1 MSYSNTS
8 VPIPKRSP
16 TPLTSYNNS
25 FNAAS
30 IPSNPSSVR
39 RNSSFTKSGTSMSN
53 YSEHIQNLN
62 QSHNIDLRLVQKH
75 LMPQE
80 DTLKS
85 PGGDIS
91 RHIYH
96 QLNNANLHGSSP
108 STSHLLLLAGITSPS
123 NDTVID
129 DSQSIHSSTA
139 GDIIHT
145 RKRSSSFLNFLT
157 ESRRGS
163 TASDINVPG
172 GFRREFLIQQLIKH
186 QREPPN
192 FLTNNFMEFL
202 TLYGHFA
209 GEDFDDEEEGES
221 EDYYSE
227 ELSDEETPL
236 LQRQLRG
243 PSRKKPSTP
252 RDRHARAPKGTA
264 SVSKTFFLLFKS
276 LVGSGVLFLPRAFF
290 NGGLL
295 FSILTL
301 SAFGFITY
309 FCYVI
314 LVFLKNA
321 LGKNSFGELG
331 YSTYGK
337 GLRMF
342 IMVLIILSQVGFVL
356 TYVLF
361 TLENFNDLFG
371 ISKVALCIVQCV
383 LLIPLVLVRN
393 LTKLSVISFISSL
406 FIIIGLLIIF
416 YFCGINLFDD
426 GVAPDIIQFN
436 SNSWTMLVGVAV
448 TAFEGVGLVLP
459 IESSMANPEKF
470 PLVLGLSMMVI
481 TVIFTLVGTLGYLT
495 FGNDVKSIIIL
506 NLPLDAFSVKL
517 IMVLYSIAVFLTFP
531 LQLFPAI
538 KIGEGLLFNTPT
550 NDTEGKLY
558 SGKYNSNIK
567 WSKNL
572 FRAVSTI
579 GICTIAYVNRNNIDK
594 FVSFNGCFA
603 CIPLVYIYPPLIHF
617 RVLQRKSF
625 LTRADSILRVADL
638 SLIVL
643 GLAVLVYSMYQI
655 LILN

>member
-1 MSYSNTS
+1 MT
-8 VPIPKRSP
+8 
-16 TPLTSYNNS
+16 
-25 FNAAS
+25 
-30 IPSNPSSVR
+30 
-39 RNSSFTKSGTSMSN
+39 N
-53 YSEHIQNLN
+53 YSEHIQSLN
-62 QSHNIDLRLVQKH
+62 QPHSVDLRLVQKH
-75 LMPQE
+75 LLPQE

-96 QLNNANLHGSSP
+96 QLNNANLQGSSP
-108 STSHLLLLAGITSPS
+108 STSHLHLFLIVPS
-123 NDTVID
+123 TNDNVID
-129 DSQSIHSSTA
+129 DAQSIHSNGVGG
-139 GDIIHT
+139 GDILHT

-192 FLTNNFMEFL
+192 FLTNNFIEFL

-209 GEDFDDEEEGES
+209 GEDLDDEGDEGES
-221 EDYYSE
+221 EGDYSE
-227 ELSDEETPL
+227 ELLSDEETPL
-236 LQRQLRG
+236 LQQQLRG
-243 PSRKKPSTP
+243 PSRKKPNGGAP
-252 RDRHARAPKGTA
+252 RGKQARPPKGTA
-264 SVSKTFFLLFKS
+264 SVTKTFFLLFKS
-276 LVGSGVLFLPRAFF
+276 LVGSGVLFLPRAFY

-295 FSILTL
+295 FSIVTL
-301 SAFGFITY
+301 AIFGFITY
-309 FCYVI
+309 FCYII
-314 LVFLKNA
+314 LVLLKNA
-321 LGKNSFGELG
+321 LGKHSFGELG

-361 TLENFNDLFG
+361 TLENFNELFG
-371 ISKVALCIVQCV
+371 ISKVVLCVIQCI

-393 LTKLSVISFISSL
+393 LTKLSLISFISSL

-416 YFCGINLFDD
+416 YFCGINLYDD
-426 GVAPDIIQFN
+426 GVASEIIQFN

-470 PLVLGLSMMVI
+470 PMVLGLSMMVI
-481 TVIFTLVGTLGYLT
+481 TVIFTLVGALGYLT

-506 NLPLDAFSVKL
+506 NLPLGAFSVKL
-517 IMVLYSIAVFLTFP
+517 IMILYSIAVFLTFP

-538 KIGEGLLFNTPT
+538 KIGEGLLFNTPL

-558 SGKYNSNIK
+558 SGKYNNNIK

-572 FRAVSTI
+572 FRSISTI
-579 GICTIAYVNRNNIDK
+579 GVCTIAYVNRNNIDK

-617 RVLQRKSF
+617 RVLQRKPY
-625 LTRADSILRVADL
+625 LTKTDSILKVADL

-643 GLAVLVYSMYQI
+643 GVAVLVYSMYQI
-655 LILN
+655 LFLN